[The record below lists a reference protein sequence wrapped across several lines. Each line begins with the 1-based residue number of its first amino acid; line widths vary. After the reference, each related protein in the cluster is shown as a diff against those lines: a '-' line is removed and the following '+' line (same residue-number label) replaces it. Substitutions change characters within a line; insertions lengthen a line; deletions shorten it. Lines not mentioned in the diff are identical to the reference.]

1 MLLEIGAHS
10 RSKVMVAWLLAKANF
25 MSKFSLKEAT
35 ISDYQNALCN
45 TIAFTLTKPNAMFI
59 FSCHY
64 LPD

>member
-1 MLLEIGAHS
+1 MQYT
-10 RSKVMVAWLLAKANF
+10 
-25 MSKFSLKEAT
+25 MSMKQIFQKIFSSQFSIVRFSLKEAT